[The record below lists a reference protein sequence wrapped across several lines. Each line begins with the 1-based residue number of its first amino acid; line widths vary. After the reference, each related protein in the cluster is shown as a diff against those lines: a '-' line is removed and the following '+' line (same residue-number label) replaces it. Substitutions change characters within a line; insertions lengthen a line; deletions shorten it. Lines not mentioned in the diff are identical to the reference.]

1 MTVVL
6 LLDTSRNTLR
16 HYRKYAEYDFFLLRI
31 SEKISEMVEMMEG
44 VMGRALGFG
53 SLRGLNEKLNNVL
66 KFLFL
71 MKCKK

>member
-1 MTVVL
+1 MGI
-6 LLDTSRNTLR
+6 
-16 HYRKYAEYDFFLLRI
+16 FLLRI
-31 SEKISEMVEMMEG
+31 SEEISEMAEMMEG

-71 MKCKK
+71 MKSKK